1 MIPGPPIET
10 FLGNNLPV
18 GFKIFRIVCLLTSV
32 KSEINLILELFK
44 YKNKIVFQP
53 IFELKKAF
61 FFLNKSKFFLTA
73 SLCTSQNIHLSF
85 LFYFS

>member
-44 YKNKIVFQP
+44 YKNKIVFQ
-53 IFELKKAF
+53 IFFFELKKAF
-61 FFLNKSKFFLTA
+61 
-73 SLCTSQNIHLSF
+73 SL
-85 LFYFS
+85 